1 VCGLKYR
8 LVKNGD
14 ALMLLT
20 KYFVDG
26 EWIALKSQPLC
37 VKVKT
42 TKGKASKEI
51 DEATIRADERA
62 KTEAEIVAWL
72 HLQARGL
79 IGTGRVAEI
88 NTLTLCADAIRDGV
102 VTATKGGAK

>member
-1 VCGLKYR
+1 VTTTPKKTRHTRHSWKHSKGGKSGTCKVCGLKYR

-42 TKGKASKEI
+42 TM
-51 DEATIRADERA
+51 
-62 KTEAEIVAWL
+62 
-72 HLQARGL
+72 
-79 IGTGRVAEI
+79 
-88 NTLTLCADAIRDGV
+88 
-102 VTATKGGAK
+102 GGAK

>member
-42 TKGKASKEI
+42 TKG
-51 DEATIRADERA
+51 
-62 KTEAEIVAWL
+62 
-72 HLQARGL
+72 
-79 IGTGRVAEI
+79 
-88 NTLTLCADAIRDGV
+88 
-102 VTATKGGAK
+102 GAK